1 MAKIGTETIDYMANQ
16 YRALLLEHQT
26 EIDAAYLRLG
36 DEDPLSIS
44 LTVKVSPGD
53 NGNNVETNI
62 NCVTDRLK
70 DKARGTVDEEQG
82 ELFPLFTPPDFW
94 KEDGTQPKIRW
105 PLTIYPMPRVGRPP
119 RFRPLGG

>member
-36 DEDPLSIS
+36 GEDPLSIS

-82 ELFPLFTPPDFW
+82 KLFPPSDFW
-94 KEDGTQPKIRW
+94 NEDGTQPKIRW
-105 PLTIYPMPRVGRPP
+105 PFTIHPKPRVGRPP
-119 RFRPLGG
+119 RFRALGG